1 MALNLLVVHSY
12 FRWLVLLAGL
22 MAVVQMANGYFRN
35 AVYTPTDGT
44 TARIFIGLFDLQFL
58 LGLILFGISPKIR
71 EAMQDMAASMTFP
84 HTRFIVAEHPLL
96 MFVAL
101 CVAHGASVWARR
113 ATADRVKF
121 QRSAL
126 GFAIALGLVVA
137 GIPWF
142 RLWNG

>member
-1 MALNLLVVHSY
+1 MALDLLVVHSY
-12 FRWLVLLAGL
+12 FRWLVLLAAV
-22 MAVVQMANGYFRN
+22 MAVVQMANGYIRN
-35 AVYTPTDGT
+35 AVYTPTDAT

-71 EAMQDMAASMTFP
+71 EAMQDLAGSMTYP

-113 ATADRVKF
+113 APADRVKF

-126 GFAIALGLVVA
+126 GFAIALGMILV

-142 RLWNG
+142 RLGGS